1 MIVILLLRG
10 PHTKL
15 HTWFGYEGGMAWR
28 KEVHKEKT
36 EKQALS
42 EAADVG
48 KVVQPTSS
56 STDEKAAS
64 RESDGSMV

>member
-1 MIVILLLRG
+1 
-10 PHTKL
+10 
-15 HTWFGYEGGMAWR
+15 MAWR